1 MKSIRT
7 ASLTA
12 ILSTTLMICALHFPH
27 SAPAAPVAVQEV
39 NVSLDTALENF
50 PDGLM
55 FVTAVLPENAP
66 LPAEVDVMVPVGR
79 EILWAGE
86 VLGGALANNPR
97 VQYRRIPHN
106 DSFETVRAVLT
117 QSRTLQLEIE
127 AGGKVVPQAGFTE
140 ALVEWQAPTA
150 LPLVR
155 LGIVVPPGSTM
166 TTGPANVLA
175 GPAGDNKIV
184 YYREYRDVAAGDT
197 FELRVGYAPA
207 ANIDGAPGVPGAPQ
221 EHRGI
226 LFPIAVGVILAVIT
240 IALLVIKADTR
251 RKREL
256 Q

>member
-1 MKSIRT
+1 MKSIQT

-12 ILSTTLMICALHFPH
+12 ILSITLAICALHFPH
-27 SAPAAPVAVQEV
+27 PASAAPVAVQEV

-50 PDGLM
+50 PDGLL
-55 FVTAVLPENAP
+55 FVTAILPENAP

-86 VLGGALANNPR
+86 VLGGALENNPW
-97 VQYRRIPHN
+97 VQYRRIPYN
-106 DSFETVRAVLT
+106 DSFETFRAVLT

-127 AGGKVVPQAGFTE
+127 AGGKVTPQEGFTE
-140 ALVEWQAPTA
+140 AMVEWQAPTA
-150 LPLVR
+150 LPVVR

-166 TTGPANVLA
+166 TTGPANILA
-175 GPAGDNKIV
+175 GRAGDNKIV
-184 YYREYRDVAAGDT
+184 FYREYRDVAAGDT

-207 ANIDGAPGVPGAPQ
+207 DNIDGSLAADGAPQ

-226 LFPIAVGVILAVIT
+226 LFPLVVGAVLAAVT
-240 IALLVIKADTR
+240 IVLLAIKADTK
-251 RKREL
+251 RKRES